1 MAFKRRGKPVDSDSD
16 SFDDDSAGGPRSA
29 SREKKPLTPEKAEQ
43 RARNVLLHQL
53 ARGAKSKHQLRKIL
67 EQREIPSEIAER
79 VLERFDEVGL
89 IDDEAFAE
97 TIVNSRLNFKGL
109 AKSSIKREL
118 AEKGVESFIVEAA
131 TAEITS
137 ETEFEVAKNLA
148 AKRYRQV
155 AHLDKASRDRR
166 LAGYLGRKGYSSNIV
181 FAAIRHAQ
189 NVYEQ
194 NLDS

>member
-1 MAFKRRGKPVDSDSD
+1 M
-16 SFDDDSAGGPRSA
+16 
-29 SREKKPLTPEKAEQ
+29 
-43 RARNVLLHQL
+43 
-53 ARGAKSKHQLRKIL
+53 RKIL

>member
-1 MAFKRRGKPVDSDSD
+1 MAFKRRGRPVDSNSSSIDE
-16 SFDDDSAGGPRSA
+16 DSAGGPRS
-29 SREKKPLTPEKAEQ
+29 STRERKPLTPEKAEQ

-67 EQREIPSEIAER
+67 EQREIPSEIAEL
-79 VLERFDEVGL
+79 VLERFDDVGL
-89 IDDEAFAE
+89 IDDQAFAE

-118 AEKGVESFIVEAA
+118 VEKGVDAFIIESA
-131 TAEITS
+131 TNDITAD
-137 ETEFEVAKNLA
+137 TELDLAKNLA
-148 AKRYRQV
+148 IKRYRQV
-155 AHLDKASRDRR
+155 AHLERVARDRR

-189 NVYEQ
+189 NAYDQ
-194 NLDS
+194 SLDS